1 MENLSDGTLD
11 FPEKTE
17 LLQKAKI
24 IHPLIEK
31 LRDDHRSCENIVG
44 FFKTSDEF
52 PLFYRCWCRDSVENP
67 EKIILCIH
75 GLHSHGEKFVL
86 LADKLIEQENWL
98 IFAIDLR
105 GHGLSWK
112 TVENKGDIPDY
123 EIWIRDIAEFIK
135 MLQGK
140 FGFVSLHIVAESMG
154 AALAIHLAKNLET
167 DVDDLVL
174 LSPAVKPWKYSE
186 FSMIMEAFAFALLS
200 SPDRARVPNFGRS
213 KLTSN
218 CAEYMEYQ
226 LVDPLRMAKLSP
238 RYYYQV
244 VKMIHQL
251 RLWRY
256 DHDFVP
262 TCAFYGEKDHLV
274 KFDGVVKFISY
285 IKQEDKA
292 LYYVPRAFH
301 DLLTDH
307 AAWKYNLFEKIRHWI
322 REH

>member
-1 MENLSDGTLD
+1 MTSLFDGSQE
-11 FPEKTE
+11 FPEKDA
-17 LLQKAKI
+17 LIAKVSR
-24 IHPLIEK
+24 IHPLVEK
-31 LRDDHRSCENIVG
+31 LRSENRCAMQVG
-44 FFKTSDEF
+44 FFKTSDNF
-52 PLFYRCWCRDSVENP
+52 PLFYRLWARDGLEIP
-67 EKIILCIH
+67 EKIVLCIH

-86 LADKLIEQENWL
+86 LADHLVVENW
-98 IFAIDLR
+98 FVYSIDLR
-105 GHGLSWK
+105 GHGMSYKNLESR
-112 TVENKGDIPDY
+112 GDVPNY
-123 EIWIRDIAEFIK
+123 EIWIRDIAEFIE

-140 FGFVSLHIVAESMG
+140 FGLVPLHIVAESMG
-154 AALAIHLAKNLET
+154 AALAIHLVKNLEN
-167 DVDDLVL
+167 DVDDLIL

-226 LVDPLRMAKLSP
+226 LVDPLRMTRVSP

-292 LYYVPRAFH
+292 LYYIPRAFH

-307 AAWKYNLFEKIRHWI
+307 AAWRYNLFDKIIHWI